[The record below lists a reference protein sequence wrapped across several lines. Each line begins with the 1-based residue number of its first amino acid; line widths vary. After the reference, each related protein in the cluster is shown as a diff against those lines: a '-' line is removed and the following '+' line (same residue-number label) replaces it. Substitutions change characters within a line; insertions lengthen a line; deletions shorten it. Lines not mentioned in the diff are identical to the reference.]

1 MAGGGALRSSEVY
14 ILHVPAHEASDGFLS
29 SQGSHVERCPPSKP
43 RRRGPR
49 SLRALMRRE
58 EHRFTPSA
66 GAPGESGAVPLAGTP
81 ADVQNLELP
90 SPCRAE
96 ILVAL
101 PCRNSIASSD
111 RSLRRLRELNTVVVT
126 SASPSVFPQ
135 RVRVWS
141 VNCCKL
147 LKRRAEL

>member
-1 MAGGGALRSSEVY
+1 MWRGGALRSSEVY

-90 SPCRAE
+90 
-96 ILVAL
+96 
-101 PCRNSIASSD
+101 
-111 RSLRRLRELNTVVVT
+111 
-126 SASPSVFPQ
+126 
-135 RVRVWS
+135 
-141 VNCCKL
+141 L
-147 LKRRAEL
+147 L